1 MVVVPRARNV
11 AGVRATS
18 VERMRLHGKE
28 KWRGQDLCA
37 DCSKQ
42 GMCRAWS
49 DVFAAAAKHGLS
61 FAVTVCENYDGP
73 QGEEG

>member
-1 MVVVPRARNV
+1 MAVVRPARNV

-18 VERMRLHGKE
+18 VERIRLHGKE
-28 KWRGQDLCA
+28 MWRGKDLCV

-49 DVFAAAAKHGLS
+49 DVFEAAAKHGLS
-61 FAVTVCENYDGP
+61 FAVTCCMDYDGP
-73 QGEEG
+73 RGE